1 MSPDVSSDA
10 SECGE
15 YSGFNNV
22 HTCSV
27 RIMLLSQLCELSVE
41 SVNSNAYLVFYLSLV
56 ALSQI
61 FFSTL
66 LRSTVSCTDAVR
78 FFSIVLI
85 PTAKETRN

>member
-1 MSPDVSSDA
+1 MSPDVSPDA

-41 SVNSNAYLVFYLSLV
+41 SVNSNYLYLV

>member
-1 MSPDVSSDA
+1 VSPDVSSDA

-41 SVNSNAYLVFYLSLV
+41 SVNSNYLYLV